1 MNRKETERQV
11 HFNHAFTPLTWLVKI
26 HVPAY
31 GKLKVQLT
39 YRGLFYSVLTH
50 CQKHAAQVAD
60 PHKVP
65 PSSSPF
71 RGLQRTHSNSWVG
84 PTAKGRGQRWPGG
97 ATGRSRRAW
106 RPCDLALP
114 FTDGEAEAR
123 RGKSHPW
130 PFTTCCLPQGM
141 TPTSRGS
148 PGAPGPALTPFQRC
162 RGALPCVPPSHPWW
176 PQQPLARGPGHGA
189 SLSVSPAVKGDSDRI
204 HSQRR
209 ARDWVGLRHA
219 TPYSPFT

>member
-11 HFNHAFTPLTWLVKI
+11 HFNHAFTPLTRLVKI
-26 HVPAY
+26 HVPAH

-39 YRGLFYSVLTH
+39 YRGLFYSVLPH

-65 PSSSPF
+65 PSGSPF

-84 PTAKGRGQRWPGG
+84 PTAKGQGQRWPGG

-114 FTDGEAEAR
+114 FTDGKAEAR
-123 RGKSHPW
+123 RGKSHPE
-130 PFTTCCLPQGM
+130 PCSTHCLPQGM
-141 TPTSRGS
+141 TPRPSLDPVPKMLRGS
-148 PGAPGPALTPFQRC
+148 SMRAAQ
-162 RGALPCVPPSHPWW
+162 PP
-176 PQQPLARGPGHGA
+176 L
-189 SLSVSPAVKGDSDRI
+189 V
-204 HSQRR
+204 
-209 ARDWVGLRHA
+209 A
-219 TPYSPFT
+219 TPATGEGPWTRSFTLSFSGCERGQ